1 MPEIKLQL
9 LEWSDTRLWFKIRE
23 IEDNIPSTLDYDEF
37 DDYLLIFKF
46 SDDSILEVKWEV
58 DDVNNR
64 VNFDIFSENTADK
77 EWSFTADMWGIKWAK
92 KVRFNTL
99 TIKWK
104 VLNSVSIP
112 DVLQN
117 NWAWTS
123 TDNNL
128 WD

>member
-9 LEWSDTRLWFKIRE
+9 KEWSDTRLWFKIKE
-23 IEDNIPSTLDYDEF
+23 IEDNVPSTLDYDEF

-64 VNFDIFSENTADK
+64 VNFDIFSENTDGK
-77 EWSFTADMWGIKWAK
+77 EWSFTADMWWIKWAK

-117 NWAWTS
+117 NWDWTS